1 MVAKVA
7 PAITSLDDLLLRICI
22 GLQLSPTDYKLAV
35 DHYQAI
41 GNYLQAKGSPIA
53 KYNPDIYPQG
63 SLRIGT
69 TVKPRG
75 RQEYDL
81 DLVCELLGLNWKTCP
96 DPVGLLNDIERW
108 LKANGLYKDKVERMN
123 RCVRLNYEHQF
134 HLDILPACPDG
145 ASGYCCVVVPDRKVD
160 GWKPSNPKG
169 YAEWFER
176 MAKSTEFEAY
186 FKAIEPMPH
195 QEPLELK
202 PPLKRAVQLIKRY
215 RDIELGFD
223 SKAAISIVLTTLS
236 AENYFGQES
245 VNEALLGI
253 LEGIVAKL
261 PSDSSI
267 LVVKNPMNED
277 EKFSERWEADPKLY
291 TEFKDWITEFR
302 DEWRAVNLA
311 TGLAAK
317 TPRLSKLFGEE
328 RVMKALEFQA
338 ESMNR
343 LRSSE
348 SLGVEKATGIITSV
362 KSAGTVTV
370 LKNNYYGEEQVS

>member
-1 MVAKVA
+1 MVAQAA

-22 GLQLSPTDYKLAV
+22 NLQLSPTDYKLAV
-35 DHYQAI
+35 DHYHAI
-41 GNYLQAKGSPIA
+41 GNYLQAEGSPIA

-69 TVKPRG
+69 TVRPRG

-81 DLVCELLGLNWKTCP
+81 DLVCELLGLDWKTCP

-108 LKANGLYKDKVERMN
+108 LRANGLYKDKVERMN
-123 RCVRLNYEHQF
+123 RCVRVNYEHQF
-134 HLDILPACPDG
+134 HLDILPACPDS

-160 GWKPSNPKG
+160 DWKPSNPKG

-176 MAKSTEFEAY
+176 MARSTEFEAY
-186 FKAIEPMPH
+186 FKAIEPVPH

-215 RDIELGFD
+215 RDIKLGYD

-236 AENYFGQES
+236 GENYFGQKS

-261 PSDSSI
+261 PADGSI
-267 LVVKNPMNED
+267 LKVENPMNRD

-291 TEFKDWITEFR
+291 TEFKNWITEFR
-302 DEWRAVNLA
+302 DEWRAVNQA
-311 TGLAAK
+311 VGLPVR
-317 TPRLSKLFGEE
+317 TPFLNKLFGEN
-328 RVMKALEFQA
+328 RVKSAIESQAKAVT
-338 ESMNR
+338 S
-343 LRSSE
+343 LRPSE
-348 SLGVEKATGIITSV
+348 SLNVERGTGIITSV
-362 KSAGTVTV
+362 KSASTIPVR
-370 LKNNYYGEEQVS
+370 KNSFYGE

>member
-1 MVAKVA
+1 MVAQAV
-7 PAITSLDDLLLRICI
+7 PAITSLDDLLHRLCI
-22 GLQLSPTDYKLAV
+22 DLQLSPTDYKLAV
-35 DHYQAI
+35 EHYQAI
-41 GNYLQAKGSPIA
+41 GRYLHAEGSPVAIHD
-53 KYNPDIYPQG
+53 PDIYPQG

-81 DLVCELLGLNWKTCP
+81 DLVCEMSNLNWRICS
-96 DPVGLLNDIERW
+96 DPVGLLDDIENW
-108 LKANGLYKDKVERMN
+108 LKANGTYKDKVERMN
-123 RCVRLNYEHQF
+123 RCIRVNYEHQF

-145 ASGYCCVVVPDRKVD
+145 GSGYCCVVVPDCKAD
-160 GWKPSNPKG
+160 DWKPSNPKG
-169 YAEWFER
+169 YAEWFDKT
-176 MAKSTEFEAY
+176 AKTSEFEIYLKSIA
-186 FKAIEPMPH
+186 PVPH

-215 RDIELGFD
+215 RDIKLGYD

-245 VNEALLGI
+245 VNDTLLGI

-261 PSDSSI
+261 PSDGSI
-267 LVVKNPMNED
+267 LKVENPMNKD
-277 EKFSERWEADPKLY
+277 EKFSERWDADPKLY
-291 TEFKDWITEFR
+291 TEFKGWITEFR

-311 TGLAAK
+311 SGLSTK

-328 RVMKALEFQA
+328 RVLKALDFQTD
-338 ESMNR
+338 SINS

-348 SLGVEKATGIITSV
+348 NLGVEKATGIITSV
-362 KSAGTVTV
+362 KSAGTLPVP
-370 LKNNYYGEEQVS
+370 KNNFYGEE